1 MSVSPVP
8 GAAVSRLA
16 VSSGIRRSIEHLLC
30 HGPHLRCRWDN
41 AARSIL
47 RTGTAVSITQLVEVE
62 RGLTAQS
69 GPESHDAKLRDG

>member
-16 VSSGIRRSIEHLLC
+16 ISSGVRRSIEHLLC

-47 RTGTAVSITQLVEVE
+47 CARTAVSMTQHIEVEV
-62 RGLTAQS
+62 GLTVQS
-69 GPESHDAKLRDG
+69 GPESHDAKLRDC